1 MTEYADATAAAEA
14 VRAGDVS
21 PSELVD
27 DAIGRIE
34 AVNPELNAVVNP
46 LFESARTEAAGELP
60 DGPFRGVPFLFKDL
74 SGVRAGD
81 PYHMGNVRLK
91 ELDHRA
97 TITTSFARRMVQAGF
112 VTVGKTNTPEFGSMP
127 TTEPVAYG
135 PTHNPWHPLHS
146 PGGSSG
152 GSAAAVAA
160 GLVPV
165 ASAGDGGGSIRI
177 PAAACGLVGLKPSR
191 GRVSTAPA
199 GEVWAGAAIELVVSR
214 SVRDTAAVLDVA
226 AGPEVGDRYWIPAP
240 AEPYAGL
247 VGTDTGSLRIGVAP
261 GLDGI
266 RIDDEVAAAVTET
279 GQLLEQLGHRV
290 DVDQPAALTQGDPDR
305 QFARVLAA
313 ATALD
318 FDHLAEILGRPLTEN
333 DVEPTNWWF
342 AEYGRKLS
350 ATEYLHARQWWDDL
364 GLRMTQWWAAGHDIL
379 VAPTLTRTAPPLGWF
394 DDRATSGERIRSLI
408 PYTWPFNVTGQP
420 AISVPLHHSSD
431 GFPIGIQL
439 VAAPGREDLLI
450 QLAAQLEQAR
460 PWADRRPPIHA

>member
-1 MTEYADATAAAEA
+1 M
-14 VRAGDVS
+14 
-21 PSELVD
+21 VD
-27 DAIGRIE
+27 GAIDRIE
-34 AVNPELNAVVNP
+34 RVNPELNAVIIP
-46 LFESARTEAAGELP
+46 LFEQARAEAAGDLP

-81 PYHMGNVRLK
+81 PYHMGNLGLK
-91 ELDHRA
+91 ELDHHA
-97 TITTSFARRMVQAGF
+97 TVTTSFARRIVDAGF
-112 VTVGKTNTPEFGSMP
+112 VTVGKTNTPELGSLP

-135 PTHNPWHPLHS
+135 PTHNPWNPEHS

-152 GSAAAVAA
+152 GSAASVAA

-214 SVRDTAAVLDVA
+214 SVRDTAALLDVA
-226 AGPEVGDRYWIPAP
+226 AGPELGDRYAMLAP
-240 AEPYAGL
+240 ASPYLDL
-247 VGTDTGSLRIGVAP
+247 VGADPGSLRVGLTP
-261 GLDGI
+261 GLDGVP
-266 RIDDEVAAAVTET
+266 IDAEVAEAVTST

-290 DVDQPAALTQGDPDR
+290 DVDQPAALAEGDPDR
-305 QFARVLAA
+305 NFSRVLAA

-318 FDHLAEILGRPLTEN
+318 FDHLAEIIGRPLTEN
-333 DVEPTNWWF
+333 DVESTNWWF

-350 ATEYLHARQWWDDL
+350 ATEYLHAREWWDNL
-364 GLRMTQWWAAGHDIL
+364 GLRMAQWWAAGHDIL
-379 VAPTLTRTAPPLGWF
+379 VTPTLTRTATPLGWF
-394 DDRATSGERIRSLI
+394 DDRVTSGDRIRSLI

-431 GFPIGIQL
+431 GFPIGVQL

-450 QLAAQLEQAR
+450 QLAAQLEQAQ
-460 PWADRRPPIHA
+460 PWGGRRPPIHA